1 MESEIMDIMG
11 TWFDQEYLTR
21 QYGQRMEERG
31 EKRGKMEGIL
41 NSLRQLMQ
49 NLKVSLS
56 EAMNYLGIPDTE
68 RASYREAIE
77 GNGTLKVN
85 PDDDE
90 AEEDDDLMFIP

>member
-1 MESEIMDIMG
+1 
-11 TWFDQEYLTR
+11 
-21 QYGQRMEERG
+21 
-31 EKRGKMEGIL
+31 MEGIL

-77 GNGTLKVN
+77 GNGTLKV
-85 PDDDE
+85 DE
-90 AEEDDDLMFIP
+90 DETEEDDDLMFIP